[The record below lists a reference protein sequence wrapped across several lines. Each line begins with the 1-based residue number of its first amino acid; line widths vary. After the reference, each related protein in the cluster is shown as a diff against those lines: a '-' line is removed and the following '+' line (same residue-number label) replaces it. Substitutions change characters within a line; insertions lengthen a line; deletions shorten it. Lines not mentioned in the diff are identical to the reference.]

1 MYSACRD
8 DGHAERRIELPE
20 EIDKTHNKGKH
31 HCIHKNRPRR
41 NQAIHDR
48 LRQNLEPLEELV
60 RNPELTVMSL

>member
-1 MYSACRD
+1 
-8 DGHAERRIELPE
+8 LPE